1 MSKIAVVTDSTAD
14 IPEEIAAGKPIFKI
28 PLQIVWDGV
37 TFQDGVDINPVE
49 FYARLR
55 SGKTLPTTSQP
66 SPEKFKALYSQLL
79 EKGYEILSVHISSR
93 LSGTINAALQAK
105 GMLAGAPIEVVDSLT
120 SSIALGMQVLTA
132 AEAALRGDSLLACK
146 TLVEQAR
153 ERAGIFF
160 VLETLEYLRRGGRI
174 GGAAAFLGAL
184 LNIHPILETRNGI
197 IDAVDRTRSLRKGLN
212 RVIDLLEK
220 RVEQAR
226 SINLAVVHANTP
238 VEAQAFLDQAVQRLR
253 RFNIQSS
260 FCTYVS
266 PVLATHTGPAGL
278 GLAFL
283 YE

>member
-1 MSKIAVVTDSTAD
+1 MSKIAIVTDSAAD
-14 IPEEIAAGKPIFKI
+14 IPEEIATGKPIFKI
-28 PLQIVWDGV
+28 PLQIIWDGV
-37 TFQDGVDINPVE
+37 AFQDGVDINPIE
-49 FYARLR
+49 FYDRLR

-66 SPEKFKALYSQLL
+66 SPEKFNALYSQLL

-93 LSGTINAALQAK
+93 LSGTINAALQARN
-105 GMLAGAPIEVVDSLT
+105 MLASAPIEVVDSLT
-120 SSIALGMQVLTA
+120 ASIPLGMQALTA
-132 AEAALRGDSLLACK
+132 AEAALRGASLLACK

-153 ERAGIFF
+153 QRAGIFF
-160 VLETLEYLRRGGRI
+160 VLDTLEYLRRGGRI
-174 GGAAAFLGAL
+174 GGAAAFLGTL

-197 IDAVDRTRSLRKGLN
+197 INAVDRARSLRKGLE

-220 RVEQAR
+220 RVEHAQ

-238 VEAQAFLDQAVQRLR
+238 VAAQAFLDQAVQRLHKL
-253 RFNIQSS
+253 NIQYS